1 MLKNIRLTAV
11 LFFLFAIYL
20 ISYLSDVL
28 IPFVIAALLAYLINP
43 LVKLLE
49 SRFKN
54 RSIAI
59 AISLIFLLFLIY
71 LFAAYVVPS
80 IAGEFSK
87 MAKTVSNV
95 IKDEKIDQ
103 KAINYIQED
112 IWAYIKSF
120 LASPEF
126 KEMLNFSNISTAAK
140 EVLPSL
146 WSIFSGTIN
155 FIFGFVV
162 IFIIFLY
169 LVFILADY
177 DKIKTDWKALIP
189 KKYSEIIER
198 VLKDFESAMRA
209 YFRSQT
215 LIAAIVGFL
224 FAIGFWIIDLPL
236 GITLGVL
243 IGILNLVPY
252 LQTIAIFPAT
262 LSALVYSLQSDQNFW
277 SMMLLVL
284 LVFAVIQI
292 IQDAILTPKIMG
304 KTTGFNAA
312 YILLSLSIWSKLLGF
327 LGLLVALP
335 LSFLLRS
342 YYQEYFKE
350 KIFGEKD

>member
-1 MLKNIRLTAV
+1 MKNIRITVLIFFAV
-11 LFFLFAIYL
+11 IAFL

-43 LVKLLE
+43 LVKTLE
-49 SRFKN
+49 KRIKN
-54 RSIAI
+54 RSAAI
-59 AISLIFLLFLIY
+59 AISLFLLLFTIY
-71 LFAAYVVPS
+71 LFIAYVVPS
-80 IAGEFSK
+80 IAGEFSN

-95 IKDEKIDQ
+95 IKDEKIDR
-103 KAINYIQED
+103 KAINYVQED
-112 IWAYIKSF
+112 LWVYIKTF
-120 LASPEF
+120 LSSPEF
-126 KEMLNFSNISTAAK
+126 KEMLNFSNISSAAR

-162 IFIIFLY
+162 IFIILLY

-177 DKIKTDWKALIP
+177 DKIKTDWKALVP
-189 KKYSEIIER
+189 KKYADVIER

-209 YFRSQT
+209 YFRAQT

-224 FAIGFWIIDLPL
+224 FALGFWIIDLPL

-243 IGILNLVPY
+243 IGVLNLVPY
-252 LQTIAIFPAT
+252 LQTIAILPAT
-262 LSALVYSLQSDQNFW
+262 LSALVYSLQSDVNFW
-277 SMMLLVL
+277 TMMLLVL
-284 LVFAVIQI
+284 LIFAIIQV

-327 LGLLVALP
+327 LGLLLALP

-350 KIFGEKD
+350 KIFGEKV